1 MYQVKKKIIRFI
13 HFILGY
19 IYLEGSAYLDYVER
33 AVRKMFVVD
42 ACQPVKKFVNQE
54 EACHAVKNV
63 QEACRAALY
72 SPDPSTSPRKV
83 FLEGVKT
90 TLQCLTRQ
98 DVPKNHH
105 CSMLNQKNLRM
116 N

>member
-1 MYQVKKKIIRFI
+1 
-13 HFILGY
+13 
-19 IYLEGSAYLDYVER
+19 
-33 AVRKMFVVD
+33 MFVVD
-42 ACQPVKKFVNQE
+42 ACHPVKMFVNQA
-54 EACHAVKNV
+54 EACHAVENV